1 MKRDP
6 ARREAISAVIEDALH
21 MMENLDIAHDASHA
35 DRVWRNARIVG
46 QYAERDEQ
54 WVLDGDVIKLAAY
67 LHDIAPR
74 TQKAS
79 EHAYE
84 SAAIAE
90 TLLRK
95 QGLAEIVWPV
105 CQIIVEHS
113 YSSGRDASSNESR
126 VLSDADRLDALGAI
140 GIARS
145 IATGGIL
152 GAKGIYHP
160 TDPLAL
166 TRTLDDRA
174 WVVDNFRTKL
184 LHLAETMNTRYAK
197 VEGKRRTRVLRAYYD
212 ALLKEAGF
220 IITGHELSDE

>member
-6 ARREAISAVIEDALH
+6 SRKAAISSVIDEALLL
-21 MMENLDIAHDASHA
+21 MEHLDIAHDASHA

-46 QYAERDEQ
+46 QYAERDEG
-54 WVLDGDVIKLAAY
+54 WVLDGDVLKLGAY

-74 TQKAS
+74 TQQAA

-84 SAAIAE
+84 SAQIAE
-90 TLLRK
+90 RLLRK
-95 QGLAEIVWPV
+95 HGLAPLVWPV
-105 CQIIVEHS
+105 CQLIVEHS
-113 YSSGRDASSNESR
+113 YSSGREATTNESR
-126 VLSDADRLDALGAI
+126 VLADADRLDALGAI

-152 GAKGIYHP
+152 GARGIYHP

-166 TRTLDDRA
+166 TRPLDDRA

-184 LHLAETMNTRYAK
+184 LHLAETMHTRYAK

>member
-6 ARREAISAVIEDALH
+6 ARREAISAVIDEALAT
-21 MMENLDIAHDASHA
+21 MGALDIAHDASHA

-46 QYAERDEQ
+46 QYAERDEH
-54 WVLDGDVIKLAAY
+54 WVVDGDVLKLAAY

-74 TQKAS
+74 TVKPS

-90 TLLRK
+90 SLLRK
-95 QGLAEIVWPV
+95 NELSELVWPV

-113 YSSGRDASSNESR
+113 YSSGRDASTNESR

-145 IATGGIL
+145 VATGGIL
-152 GAKGIYHP
+152 GAQGIYHP

-166 TRTLDDRA
+166 TRTLDDKA
-174 WVVDNFRTKL
+174 WIVDNFRTKL
-184 LHLAETMNTRYAK
+184 LHLAETMHTRYAR

-220 IITGHELSDE
+220 VLTGNEFGEE